1 MPHAHP
7 HPPRPG
13 HAARI
18 AANRRLAAVL
28 ALTVVYMGVEVAGG
42 LLSNSL
48 ALLADSGHM
57 LTDAMALGLALLGS
71 WFASRP
77 PDPGRTYGYQ
87 RAEILAALV
96 NGIALVVICGFIFW
110 ESFERLRRPPEVST
124 GMMAAVA
131 AGGLVVNVIGAAIL
145 RDAART
151 GLNPRAAFLHVVGDL
166 LGSIGTLAAAGALAL
181 FGWTWADPVASLFI
195 ALIIVF
201 GSIRLVLDSLNVLME
216 GAPTHVDTE
225 QVRRCLCE
233 VEGVGSVHD
242 LHVWSLGGGV
252 PILSAHLVVDHTVP
266 ASRVL
271 KAATGILSDR
281 FGIEH
286 STLQVEPPDFNI
298 VGILE
303 STASSRDPRP

>member
-1 MPHAHP
+1 
-7 HPPRPG
+7 
-13 HAARI
+13 
-18 AANRRLAAVL
+18 VL
-28 ALTVVYMGVEVAGG
+28 GLTVVYMLVEVGGG

-57 LTDAMALGLALLGS
+57 LTDAMALALALLGA

-77 PDPGRTYGYQ
+77 PDQGRTYGYQ

-110 ESFERLRRPPEVST
+110 ESFERLRTPPSVSI
-124 GMMAAVA
+124 GVMAIVALGGLAVNLVA
-131 AGGLVVNVIGAAIL
+131 AMIL

-151 GLNPRAAFLHVVGDL
+151 GLNSRAAFLHVMGDL
-166 LGSIGTLAAAGALAL
+166 LGSIGTLVAAAAMAL
-181 FGWTWADPVASLFI
+181 FGWAWADPVASLFI
-195 ALIIVF
+195 GLIIVF
-201 GSIRLVLDSLNVLME
+201 GSVRLVLDSINVLME

-225 QVRRCLCE
+225 EVRRRLAA

-242 LHVWSLGGGV
+242 LHVWSLGGGI
-252 PILSAHLVVDHTVP
+252 PILSAHLVVDHTIP
-266 ASRVL
+266 AAKVL
-271 KAATGILSDR
+271 RAATGVLSQE

-303 STASSRDPRP
+303 SAASRDS